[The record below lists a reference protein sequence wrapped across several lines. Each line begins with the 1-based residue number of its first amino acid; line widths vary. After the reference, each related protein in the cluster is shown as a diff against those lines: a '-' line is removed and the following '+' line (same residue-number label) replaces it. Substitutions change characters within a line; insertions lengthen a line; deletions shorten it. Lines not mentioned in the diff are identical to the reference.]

1 MLNENLEYSRKD
13 NVVSEIETGKPVL
26 KLKQWFP
33 DIAKL
38 STEATKYLNKYCR
51 MFPHLCERIE
61 SNQNEQLSLFLNENN
76 V

>member
-1 MLNENLEYSRKD
+1 MLNQTTSYQRKN

-26 KLKQWFP
+26 KLKQRFP

-38 STEATKYLNKYCR
+38 SIEATKYLNKYCE

-61 SNQNEQLSLFLNENN
+61 SNQNEQLSLF
-76 V
+76 